1 MPNTLGPHRLHC
13 VHRVHLLTCWALFAA
28 LSLGACGGGGDGSSP
43 PPATPSVSINVSPS
57 SIPAGQS
64 ATLTWSST
72 NASAC
77 SASGAWTDPPATS
90 GSLGVS
96 PPASGTYIYT
106 LSCSASG
113 SPATTAS
120 ATLTVMP
127 APLMITT
134 ATSANGVIGNAY
146 SETIQATGGV
156 APFVWTVSSGA
167 LPHNLSL
174 SASTTSTVTISGVP
188 DTVAQGVAFTIQ
200 VMDSAHHVATQSYTV
215 SILLQPDTLVLS
227 PASLDF
233 GNELV
238 GSASGALTETLT
250 NTATSALIV
259 DGMTIDNGGSGTTE
273 FKQVATT
280 CGATLAA
287 GASCAVDVTFTPSQS
302 GPRTA
307 TLTIYDNTAGSPQTV
322 SLIGVGLT
330 PAPTAN
336 LSADALPFG
345 TQLVGTTSPALSVA
359 LNNYGTATLNVSSI
373 TTTSSF
379 SETDDCVPTVVSG
392 GTCTIQVRFTP
403 GASGA
408 VAGTLSIAD
417 DAAGNPQK
425 LPLSGT
431 GSTNTPLLTGNCVE
445 ANICVKVPSA
455 QCPVG
460 QPAETP
466 MKLIWKCGP
475 IIVPGTVPV
484 DLARACKTA
493 RVGGGYCGTQ

>member
-1 MPNTLGPHRLHC
+1 MSFSRHST
-13 VHRVHLLTCWALFAA
+13 LFASV
-28 LSLGACGGGGDGSSP
+28 LLVLLVPGCGGGDSGAP
-43 PPATPSVSINVSPS
+43 PPSVTLTVSPA
-57 SIPAGQS
+57 SITAGQT

-72 NASAC
+72 NASTC
-77 SASGAWTDPPATS
+77 SASGDWSGEESTS
-90 GSLGVS
+90 GSLATS
-96 PPASGTYIYT
+96 PPGPGTYTYT
-106 LSCSASG
+106 LTCSSG
-113 SPATTAS
+113 SQDKMQS
-120 ATLTVMP
+120 ATLTVTPMP
-127 APLMITT
+127 LAITPDT
-134 ATSANGVIGNAY
+134 LANGVQGSAY
-146 SETIQATGGV
+146 NQTIQATGGV
-156 APFVWTVSSGA
+156 SPCTWTVRSGG

-174 SASTTSTVTISGVP
+174 STDTTCTATVSGTP
-188 DTVAQGVAFTIQ
+188 DQVAQKVAFTVEVTDAAQ
-200 VMDSAHHVATQSYTV
+200 KVASKTYTV
-215 SILLQPDTLVLS
+215 SILLQPDSLTFS
-227 PASLDF
+227 AASLSF
-233 GNELV
+233 GNEPV
-238 GSASGALTETLT
+238 GSASSALTETLT
-250 NTATSALIV
+250 NTATSDLII

-273 FKQVATT
+273 FRQVATT

-287 GASCAVDVTFTPSQS
+287 GASCAVDVTFTPSQT

-307 TLTIYDNTAGSPQTV
+307 TLAIYDNTAGSPQTV
-322 SLIGVGLT
+322 SLSGVGLT

-336 LSADALPFG
+336 LSPDALPFG
-345 TQLVGTTSPALSVA
+345 TQLVGTTSPALSVT
-359 LNNYGTATLNVSSI
+359 LSNYGTATLNVSSI

-403 GASGA
+403 GASGV

-445 ANICVKVPSA
+445 ANICAKVPSA

-466 MKLIWKCGP
+466 SKTYWPCGP
-475 IIVPGTVPV
+475 IPPQTVPV

-493 RVGGGYCGTQ
+493 GFSHGGYCGTQ